1 MAWIWDSPPFV
12 GEEKDDRL
20 TRLTKSAA
28 RREIEKARRVI
39 TELDERRDALLAE
52 LHGDSTSGTSA
63 PPETEQ
69 P

>member
-12 GEEKDDRL
+12 DEDDWRYV
-20 TRLTKSAA
+20 AEQA
-28 RREIEKARRVI
+28 IAQ
-39 TELDERRDALLAE
+39 LDERRDTLLAE

-63 PPETEQ
+63 PPETEE